1 VIKNLRRTESLQV
14 LLLLHNFLLAL
25 FLSATLRSTLLG
37 I

>member
-14 LLLLHNFLLAL
+14 LLLFHNFLLAL
-25 FLSATLRSTLLG
+25 FSLAPLRSILLG